1 MNQTTPTGTEAG
13 IDLDKLEALL
23 SATTPGEW
31 LLVDRTVYSLEHD
44 GWRKGV
50 EQFRNR
56 FSCSISRDGS
66 GAPEDELVANAEFIV
81 AAKHAM
87 PALIA
92 LARRAAP
99 LAHPIGQGSA
109 DPILATWPE
118 RIWLNNG
125 DTDERQDYGTAREV
139 FGNAMTW
146 SADQIDSLDVE
157 YVRADLAPSST
168 DSAQA
173 AMEQEIMERRIA
185 IIPENEGGFHAHE
198 YGDQDT
204 PKAKGYG
211 ETPTAAIRALKSTA
225 AQAATQG
232 DKS

>member
-1 MNQTTPTGTEAG
+1 MTTTNTTPTGTEAG

-99 LAHPIGQGSA
+99 LAHPIGQVKQ
-109 DPILATWPE
+109 E
-118 RIWLNNG
+118 RAQLSGALEAIAQSW
-125 DTDERQDYGTAREV
+125 DECICDGIGEDREIGTVLREQFARV
-139 FGNAMTW
+139 
-146 SADQIDSLDVE
+146 V
-157 YVRADLAPSST
+157 APSST

-173 AMEQEIMERRIA
+173 AVEEVRNQALEEAARACVAERVV
-185 IIPENEGGFHAHE
+185 NT
-198 YGDQDT
+198 GDDT
-204 PKAKGYG
+204 DTAYNMATSHCAK
-211 ETPTAAIRALKSTA
+211 AIRALKSTA

>member
-1 MNQTTPTGTEAG
+1 MTTTNTTPTGTEAG
-13 IDLDKLEALL
+13 IGLDKLEALL

-99 LAHPIGQGSA
+99 LAHPIGQA
-109 DPILATWPE
+109 DPMPGASGFTMACFKASDVPVGTKLYLA
-118 RIWLNNG
+118 
-125 DTDERQDYGTAREV
+125 
-139 FGNAMTW
+139 
-146 SADQIDSLDVE
+146 
-157 YVRADLAPSST
+157 APSST

-173 AMEQEIMERRIA
+173 AL
-185 IIPENEGGFHAHE
+185 NEWHALTDLPPDHRQVLVEFRPHRNGIEPVFGVARYFRALKGVHDGDPGWGDE
-198 YGDQDT
+198 YGDDVSEVLRWKYIT
-204 PKAKGYG
+204 
-211 ETPTAAIRALKSTA
+211 TTA